1 MENPPQQ
8 RLDAILVWTGTLL
21 LSIVLNIVL
30 FSIIPSLI
38 SSVPGKRHSIE
49 SIQRVNVS
57 RIHRREPPPFQKPI
71 HKPSEPL
78 IPKEASVS
86 KVSSLKKSV
95 KIEPF
100 LRMPEIP
107 FEINPQLPFDSGGLP
122 SPSIELVSIGPPS
135 EEGYRAPGGSG
146 EEKGYGGLYEIGE
159 IDGPLTPL
167 AQAPPV
173 YPLRARRMGTE
184 GWVKINFIV
193 TEKGTVSQITIVEA
207 LPKNTFEESVIRS
220 VSSWRFSPGTVGGI
234 PVKTRVKTTIKFEL
248 D

>member
-8 RLDAILVWTGTLL
+8 RLDAILVWAGTLL

-38 SSVPGKRHSIE
+38 SRVPGKRHSVE
-49 SIQRVNVS
+49 SIQTVNVS

-86 KVSSLKKSV
+86 NGPSLKKS

-100 LRMPEIP
+100 QRMPEIP
-107 FEINPQLPFDSGGLP
+107 FEINPELPFDSGDLP

-135 EEGYRAPGGSG
+135 EEGYPGHGGSG
-146 EEKGYGGLYEIGE
+146 EEKGYSGLYEIAE
-159 IDGPLTPL
+159 IDGPLAPL

-173 YPLRARRMGTE
+173 YPLRAKRMGIE

-207 LPKNTFEESVIRS
+207 QPKNTFEQSVIRS